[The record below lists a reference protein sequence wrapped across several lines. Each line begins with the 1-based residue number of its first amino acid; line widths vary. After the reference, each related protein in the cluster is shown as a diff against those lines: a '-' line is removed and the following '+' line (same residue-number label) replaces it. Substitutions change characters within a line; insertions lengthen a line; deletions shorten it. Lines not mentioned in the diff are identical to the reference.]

1 MSSRVRMENAAGG
14 RSVRR
19 NVRLTEFEDNALM
32 LKASEQGVS
41 VQRLLVESAL
51 TFEIGETATDRQQ
64 AIGVILRVERQL
76 AAIGNN
82 LNQIAR
88 ATNAGDSVDA
98 GIAGSLDYL
107 RGILARLDEAADVIA
122 TPGRGDRDGRGGGSG
137 AGGDAR

>member
-1 MSSRVRMENAAGG
+1 MAKRQRQANVEGG

-19 NVRLTEFEDNALM
+19 VVRLSEFEDNALM

-51 TFEIGETATDRQQ
+51 TFETGETATERREAVTSVLQVQ
-64 AIGVILRVERQL
+64 RQL

-88 ATNAGDSVDA
+88 ATNAGEPIEA
-98 GIAGSLDYL
+98 GIAGSLNYL
-107 RGILARLDEAADVIA
+107 RGVLGRLDLAADVIA
-122 TPGRGDRDGRGGGSG
+122 NADTSTGVGSGGG
-137 AGGDAR
+137 R

>member
-1 MSSRVRMENAAGG
+1 MVKRQRQANVEGG

-19 NVRLTEFEDNALM
+19 VVRLSEFEDNALM

-51 TFEIGETATDRQQ
+51 TFETGETATERRDAIASILQ
-64 AIGVILRVERQL
+64 AQRQL

-88 ATNAGDSVDA
+88 ATNAGEPIED

-107 RGILARLDEAADVIA
+107 RGVLGRLDSAADVIA
-122 TPGRGDRDGRGGGSG
+122 NAGTTTGSSAGTRVGGG
-137 AGGDAR
+137 RR

>member
-1 MSSRVRMENAAGG
+1 MVKRQRQANVEGG

-19 NVRLTEFEDNALM
+19 VVRLSEFEDNALM

-51 TFEIGETATDRQQ
+51 TFEAGETATERRE
-64 AIGVILRVERQL
+64 AIGIILQAQRQL

-88 ATNAGDSVDA
+88 ATNAGEPIEA
-98 GIAGSLDYL
+98 GLYGSLDYL
-107 RGILARLDEAADVIA
+107 RGTLVRLDSAADVISNA
-122 TPGRGDRDGRGGGSG
+122 GTSTDSSPGARAGDGR
-137 AGGDAR
+137 R

>member
-1 MSSRVRMENAAGG
+1 MAKRQRQGNVEGG

-19 NVRLTEFEDNALM
+19 VARLSEFEDNALM
-32 LKASEQGVS
+32 LKASEQGIS

-51 TFEIGETATDRQQ
+51 TFETGETATDRREAIANILQ
-64 AIGVILRVERQL
+64 AQRQL

-88 ATNAGDSVDA
+88 ATNAGESIEA

-107 RGILARLDEAADVIA
+107 RGVLGRLDAAADVISNA
-122 TPGRGDRDGRGGGSG
+122 GTSTNSSAVGGG
-137 AGGDAR
+137 RR

>member
-1 MSSRVRMENAAGG
+1 MAKRQRQANVEGG

-19 NVRLTEFEDNALM
+19 VVRLSEFEDNALM

-51 TFEIGETATDRQQ
+51 TFETGETATERRE
-64 AIGVILRVERQL
+64 AIASILQVQRQL

-88 ATNAGDSVDA
+88 ATNAGESIEA

-107 RGILARLDEAADVIA
+107 RGVLGRLDAAADVISNA
-122 TPGRGDRDGRGGGSG
+122 GTSTGVGPGDGR
-137 AGGDAR
+137 R